1 MGFELI
7 RKLGSFQLE
16 LPTEITSWLLL
27 IIYTGLILLAL
38 WQWRRNFIEFNRLQ
52 WIFFVIT
59 IVLIFPANLFF
70 ILYRS
75 GAGIPVAS
83 RTGVGVLPAIR
94 VIYLVRLR
102 VLLDDERY
110 EELVAHVGPSELLHQ
125 TLADVYYDE
134 VDDPSEAFLAALQNA
149 VDESELGWLDLL
161 HASLAVHRTPDDALA
176 RLTEFES
183 WMESNR
189 DEVEQS
195 TSSELP
201 KIGTKSLDDRYPSCR
216 PCACCQLPAA
226 N

>member
-75 GAGIPVAS
+75 GAGIPLAS
-83 RTGVGVLPAIR
+83 RTGVGVLPY
-94 VIYLVRLR
+94 VPNVS
-102 VLLDDERY
+102 LLGLALSGAAAY
-110 EELVAHVGPSELLHQ
+110 WLGPAPALLISLFSGVVGAWFSPLIP
-125 TLADVYYDE
+125 TDV
-134 VDDPSEAFLAALQNA
+134 
-149 VDESELGWLDLL
+149 
-161 HASLAVHRTPDDALA
+161 LAVAIGSL
-176 RLTEFES
+176 LTIS
-183 WMESNR
+183 IVN
-189 DEVEQS
+189 
-195 TSSELP
+195 
-201 KIGTKSLDDRYPSCR
+201 SCC
-216 PCACCQLPAA
+216 P
-226 N
+226 